1 MLEENEGMGL
11 SLSQKFTLSRFSKE
25 LDSMTN
31 PQELRD
37 LIISLLTQNY
47 MLKNFL
53 KMEARRMMRSEVLK
67 QLPRKE

>member
-11 SLSQKFTLSRFSKE
+11 SLSQKFALSRFSKE

-53 KMEARRMMRSEVLK
+53 MMECKRGFK
-67 QLPRKE
+67 

>member
-1 MLEENEGMGL
+1 MLEEKEGMGL
-11 SLSQKFTLSRFSKE
+11 SLSQKFALARFSKE

-37 LIISLLTQNY
+37 LIISLLTQNF

-53 KMEARRMMRSEVLK
+53 NMECKRGFK
-67 QLPRKE
+67 

>member
-1 MLEENEGMGL
+1 MVEEKEGMGL
-11 SLSQKFTLSRFSKE
+11 SLSQQFALSRFSKE

-53 KMEARRMMRSEVLK
+53 KMECKRGFK
-67 QLPRKE
+67 

>member
-1 MLEENEGMGL
+1 MTEENEGMGL
-11 SLSQKFTLSRFSKE
+11 SLSQLFALSRFSKE

-53 KMEARRMMRSEVLK
+53 KMEARRGFK
-67 QLPRKE
+67 